1 MQTLRVY
8 SDTSVFGGCFDA
20 EFQEAS
26 ESFFQLVREGRFVL
40 IVSDLV
46 NLELER
52 APERVRELLR
62 SLTADQVERVETTA
76 ECKALRQA
84 YLDAGVVHPSSAL
97 DALHI
102 AIATVNQADIVVSW
116 NFKHIVQFRRI
127 AGFEGVNS
135 LRGYRSPRIY
145 SPKEV
150 IEP

>member
-1 MQTLRVY
+1 MQKLRVY
-8 SDTSVFGGCFDA
+8 SDTSVFGGCFDV

-26 ESFFQLVREGRFVL
+26 ERFFQLVREGRFVL

-52 APERVRELLR
+52 APETVRGLLR
-62 SLTADQVERVETTA
+62 SLPTEQIEMVETTS
-76 ECKALRQA
+76 ECTELRKA
-84 YLDAGVVHPSSAL
+84 YLDAGVLPPTSAL

-102 AIATVNQADIVVSW
+102 AIATVNQADMVVSW

-135 LRGYRSPRIY
+135 LRGYRSPKIY